1 MDYDPMKE
9 EREAYMKKKPFILL
23 PDSTMKKFWNF
34 VVLFLLAYTA
44 AFVPVKTAFFDEDP
58 EGLYEFEYFLDVLF
72 YIDLIVN
79 FLSAFE
85 DPNTGF
91 IEVRFSKIARNYI
104 FSWFFLDLSACIP
117 F

>member
-91 IEVRFSKIARNYI
+91 IEVRFSKIARSYI